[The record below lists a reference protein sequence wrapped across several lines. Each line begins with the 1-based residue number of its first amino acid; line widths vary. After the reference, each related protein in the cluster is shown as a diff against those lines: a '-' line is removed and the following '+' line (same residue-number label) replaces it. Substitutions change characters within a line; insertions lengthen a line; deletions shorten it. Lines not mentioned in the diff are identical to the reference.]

1 MREIVALAIG
11 QCGNQVNYNF
21 WDALATE
28 HGIDHD
34 AGTWTGQD
42 DRQIQKSDV
51 YFNEIPGG
59 RFVPRSVLVD
69 LEPGVLG
76 QVQSDQRMGRL
87 FNPDTFVAA
96 QDGAGNNW
104 AKGYFSYGAEI
115 VEDVLDQVRRQT
127 ELCESLSA
135 FQIMHS
141 LGGGTGSGLGS
152 LLLERLSEDYSDSLR
167 FNFSIL
173 PGSTNGG
180 VSDVVTEPYN
190 SVLAINQLIE
200 NSQAVFPIE
209 NRALNRICQ
218 KNLKIAQPSFKDI
231 NHVVAQV
238 MSNTTCTLRFQGC
251 DNNSD
256 IRKLATN
263 LVPFP
268 RIHFLLQA
276 QAPLV
281 GLANAQWE
289 KLGAPEIA
297 AQMFDSRSLLSDSG
311 DLRTSGRILTAS
323 CLFRGKDISALEAET
338 SINKLRNKNSGSFVE
353 WIPDN
358 TTTSV
363 CHVPS
368 SFNQLDVSGTFLTN
382 STSIAQSFRTLS
394 DNFEKMLKAKAYVHW
409 YTQEGMDLADF
420 QEALANVQD
429 LIADYQQYQEAGV
442 GDEEDEDDA
451 MDLDDGVN

>member
-1 MREIVALAIG
+1 
-11 QCGNQVNYNF
+11 
-21 WDALATE
+21 
-28 HGIDHD
+28 
-34 AGTWTGQD
+34 
-42 DRQIQKSDV
+42 
-51 YFNEIPGG
+51 
-59 RFVPRSVLVD
+59 
-69 LEPGVLG
+69 
-76 QVQSDQRMGRL
+76 
-87 FNPDTFVAA
+87 
-96 QDGAGNNW
+96 
-104 AKGYFSYGAEI
+104 
-115 VEDVLDQVRRQT
+115 
-127 ELCESLSA
+127 
-135 FQIMHS
+135 
-141 LGGGTGSGLGS
+141 
-152 LLLERLSEDYSDSLR
+152 
-167 FNFSIL
+167 
-173 PGSTNGG
+173 
-180 VSDVVTEPYN
+180 
-190 SVLAINQLIE
+190 
-200 NSQAVFPIE
+200 
-209 NRALNRICQ
+209 
-218 KNLKIAQPSFKDI
+218 
-231 NHVVAQV
+231 

-409 YTQEGMDLADF
+409 YTQEGMDLAEF

-442 GDEEDEDDA
+442 GDEEDDDDA